1 MGITRAT
8 SMVSSSRGPVLLTA
22 VIGAALVA
30 SLASAACPSSTER
43 AFAHPFFGTALHHHH
58 DERHL
63 PDAHFFETAADDL
76 AEQLNDLQTRLA
88 VSESNDATLR
98 SKNAD
103 AMQELRKMKCVNN
116 QLRKHASGGKPSRG
130 GFSCCSFV
138 IGLITA
144 FGLAMLG
151 VHRRR
156 LALTGS
162 SAVGHVTT
170 FLQRP
175 DVRKAAVIAWKI
187 LRVLFFVLVA
197 LSFPCLG
204 FFGFFMA
211 PALFSVAMVFSCCCW
226 RRPRVVVVRPPTVA
240 TPTAQPVSE
249 TTQPP
254 KEASAS
260 LAPMPAVPGS
270 TTTTPPEHAQLTRVL
285 VSMGYDEVQAA
296 EAVKATGSL
305 ELATD
310 WILVREQDQ
319 QSPPQDQ
326 QSPPQK
332 EAELNPQD

>member
-1 MGITRAT
+1 MG
-8 SMVSSSRGPVLLTA
+8 
-22 VIGAALVA
+22 
-30 SLASAACPSSTER
+30 
-43 AFAHPFFGTALHHHH
+43 
-58 DERHL
+58 
-63 PDAHFFETAADDL
+63 
-76 AEQLNDLQTRLA
+76 
-88 VSESNDATLR
+88 
-98 SKNAD
+98 
-103 AMQELRKMKCVNN
+103 
-116 QLRKHASGGKPSRG
+116 
-130 GFSCCSFV
+130 
-138 IGLITA
+138 
-144 FGLAMLG
+144 
-151 VHRRR
+151 
-156 LALTGS
+156 
-162 SAVGHVTT
+162 
-170 FLQRP
+170 

-204 FFGFFMA
+204 FFGFFVA

-254 KEASAS
+254 KEASTS
-260 LAPMPAVPGS
+260 PAPMPAVPGS

-310 WILVREQDQ
+310 WILVRAQDQ
-319 QSPPQDQ
+319 QSPPQKEAELPPQDQ

-332 EAELNPQD
+332 EAELNHLH